1 MAEPSSEL
9 PAGLRPRF
17 KPAPIVLG
25 IVVAFVVLAV
35 GSLFMPVCEPILDRD
50 VPSFE
55 TVMPLSERAAHGE
68 PFKRKGAH
76 WYQCEKR
83 ISRLFFF

>member
-1 MAEPSSEL
+1 MADPSSEL
-9 PAGLRPRF
+9 PAGLRPRI

-25 IVVAFVVLAV
+25 VAVVLVVLVV

-50 VPSFE
+50 VAAFE
-55 TVMPLSERAAHGE
+55 TVMPLGERAARGE

-76 WYQCEKR
+76 WYQCQTR
-83 ISRLFFF
+83 LARLFFF